1 MNNSRRNYILIVDD
15 ADFNRLLL
23 SDMLKEDYKI
33 IEAKNGIEA
42 MEILHQQG
50 DCISLV
56 LLDLVMPEMDGFQVL
71 QCMRNEKME
80 EKIPV
85 IIISSENSAHII
97 QKGYEL
103 GAIDYIS
110 RPFNEMIVKRR
121 VINTIRLYTRQRTL
135 ISMIGKQM
143 YTNERNNMMM
153 INILSHIVEVRNGES
168 GVHVLN
174 IKAITELILRRLKK
188 KDPSYHLD
196 EHKIMVISNAA
207 AFHDIG
213 KILIPEEILNKP
225 GKLTP
230 EEYEIMKT
238 HALKG
243 ADMLLSIPVQ
253 NEEDLIK
260 SAYEICRWHHER
272 YDGSG
277 YPDGLKEE
285 EIPISAQVVSIA
297 DVYDALTSE
306 RVYKKAIPHR
316 KALKMILDGECG
328 YFNPIL
334 TECLIEEA
342 GNIQEALN
350 IQKLMKKDEKDFHNM
365 AANLISQI

>member
-1 MNNSRRNYILIVDD
+1 MNNSGRKYILIVDD

-33 IEAKNGIEA
+33 VEAANGTEA
-42 MEILHQQG
+42 IEILHQQEEY
-50 DCISLV
+50 ISLV

-71 QCMRNEKME
+71 QYMRREKLE

-85 IIISSENSAHII
+85 IIISSENSAAII
-97 QKGYEL
+97 QQGYEL

-121 VINTIRLYTRQRTL
+121 VINTIRLYTRQRKL
-135 ISMIGKQM
+135 ISMIGEQM
-143 YTNERNNMMM
+143 YTNEKNNMMM

-174 IKAITELILRRLKK
+174 IKVITELLLRKLKK
-188 KDPSYHLD
+188 KDLSYSLD
-196 EHKIMVISNAA
+196 EHKIMMISNAA

-225 GKLTP
+225 GRLTLQ
-230 EEYEIMKT
+230 EYEIMKT

-243 ADMLLSIPVQ
+243 AEMLLDIPVQ
-253 NEEDLIK
+253 NEEELIK
-260 SAYEICRWHHER
+260 VAYEICRWHHER

-277 YPDGLKEE
+277 YPDGLKGE

-306 RVYKKAIPHR
+306 RVYKKAIPHK

-328 YFNPIL
+328 YFNPVL
-334 TECLIEEA
+334 TECLIEESQ
-342 GNIQEALN
+342 NIEKALN
-350 IQKLMKKDEKDFHNM
+350 IQKLMKKDQDDFHNI
-365 AANLISQI
+365 AADLIARI